1 MHFPLT
7 LAEVTLGA
15 SPGGK
20 VSFRNYLEE
29 ETGKLSTLTL
39 LAKILTPLHSGYLR
53 LPCCFL
59 IMHYIV
65 RIFFLIPEVSA

>member
-1 MHFPLT
+1 MEDAQPRNLLPFLSSIQARLLVEAVVHFPLT

-39 LAKILTPLHSGYLR
+39 LAKILTPLHSG
-53 LPCCFL
+53 
-59 IMHYIV
+59 
-65 RIFFLIPEVSA
+65 